1 VTRSTVAVL
10 IAAVIAVVGT
20 AQAATLGTLSRASLG
35 AGTTST
41 PALCSAGATAVTAQ
55 VGFRGGRY
63 EIYQL
68 TFSGIPTACRG
79 RSFIATF
86 ANAATN
92 AALGTATGT
101 LPASGSGTVAVPAG
115 TDPNLNDV
123 SSGIKVVLYVAG

>member
-10 IAAVIAVVGT
+10 TVVVIAVVGT
-20 AQAATLGTLSRASLG
+20 SQAAKLGALSPASLG
-35 AGTTST
+35 AGSVNT
-41 PALCSAGATAVTAQ
+41 PALCSAGSTAVTAQ

-68 TFSGIPTACRG
+68 TFNGIPTTCRG
-79 RSFIATF
+79 RNFIATF
-86 ANAATN
+86 ANEATN

-101 LPASGSGTVAVPAG
+101 LPAAASGTVAVPAG
-115 TDPNLNDV
+115 TDPNLNNV